1 MRTPYYPDE
10 SKRYYKKYYEQQ
22 IGGNMDVFQGSTV
35 QRGRGIGKFLK
46 AALKA
51 TAPLLKTGAKTVGR
65 ELMSTGVGLAKDAL
79 AGRDMKQA
87 AEERFKAAGSNALDS
102 FISGNRPQPRPRPK
116 KRKRPPPSQ
125 KQNKKQRRGR
135 KSRSVFENVNVST
148 SR

>member
-10 SKRYYKKYYEQQ
+10 SKRYYKRYYEQQ
-22 IGGNMDVFQGSTV
+22 VGGNMDVFQGSTM

-51 TAPLLKTGAKTVGR
+51 TAPLLKTGAKTVGK

-79 AGRDMKQA
+79 AGKNMKQA
-87 AEERFKAAGSNALDS
+87 AEDRFKAAGSNALES
-102 FISGNRPQPRPRPK
+102 LLSGNSAQSRPK
-116 KRKRPPPSQ
+116 KRKQPLPSQ
-125 KQNKKQRRGR
+125 KNKKRRRGK
-135 KSRSVFENVNVST
+135 KSRSLFENVNVST

>member
-22 IGGNMDVFQGSTV
+22 VGGNMDVFQGSTV
-35 QRGRGIGKFLK
+35 QKGRGIGKFLK

-51 TAPLLKTGAKTVGR
+51 TAPLLKTGAKTVGK
-65 ELMSTGVGLAKDAL
+65 ELMSTGVGLAKDAI
-79 AGRDMKQA
+79 AGKNMKQA
-87 AEERFKAAGSNALDS
+87 AEERFKAAGSSALES
-102 FISGNRPQPRPRPK
+102 FLSGNSSQSRPRPK
-116 KRKRPPPSQ
+116 KRKRPPPHPQ
-125 KQNKKQRRGR
+125 KNKKQRRGK

>member
-10 SKRYYKKYYEQQ
+10 SKRYYKRYYEQQ
-22 IGGNMDVFQGSTV
+22 VGGNIDVFQGSTV
-35 QRGRGIGKFLK
+35 QRGNGIGKFLK

-51 TAPLLKTGAKTVGR
+51 TAPLLKTGAKTIGK

-79 AGRDMKQA
+79 AGKDMKQA
-87 AEERFKAAGSNALDS
+87 AEERFKSAGSSALDS
-102 FISGNRPQPRPRPK
+102 LLSGNSSQPRPR

-125 KQNKKQRRGR
+125 KSKKHRRGK
-135 KSRSVFENVNVST
+135 KSRSLFENVNVST